1 VVTVAIKKYTAEA
14 RHNFATPLSSSIA
27 MGLSIGFVAAAEMA
41 ILAGITHLAIGPG
54 RMQDVG
60 ADPLWVFVWIFLEVA
75 PVAFAASFYAARPSA
90 PAEIPA
96 HLKR

>member
-1 VVTVAIKKYTAEA
+1 
-14 RHNFATPLSSSIA
+14 
-27 MGLSIGFVAAAEMA
+27 MGLAIGFVAAAEMA
-41 ILAGITHLAIGPG
+41 ILALITQLSIGPG
-54 RMQDVG
+54 RMQDIG